1 MSITK
6 YSQFISLH
14 EQKTKTIGLRSI
26 LKNPKSLREDVHVLD
41 NEGETHVKVTGAKS
55 VRELDKGIKH
65 HLKTH
70 HGFSHDD
77 VEDYYDDAY
86 HDSTPYHHHKPGKG
100 STPQETRTKEEHVKD
115 IAGRVAQLKK
125 DDEQ

>member
-1 MSITK
+1 MNKKLIEASVEFLSRNTSAPKI
-6 YSQFISLH
+6 Q
-14 EQKTKTIGLRSI
+14 
-26 LKNPKSLREDVHVLD
+26 KSLREEVHVLD

-55 VRELDKGIKH
+55 VRELDKGIEH

-70 HGFSHDD
+70 HGFSHED
-77 VEDYYDDAY
+77 VENYYDEAY
-86 HDSTPYHHHKPGKG
+86 HDSTPFHHQKPDKG
-100 STPQETRTKEEHVKD
+100 STPQETRTKEEHIKD